1 MDSNQRHCKVE
12 LCSNWAFT
20 GGLCRKHAAL
30 QLLSA
35 DTDVTSPVGKTKP
48 NPMQLYVKTVELPSQ
63 PRAHYDLPSQ
73 SRAHYDAVLH
83 KINHVLSS
91 DSVALE
97 RTSGH
102 EPPPAAATDARALQ
116 PQGKKNSSSASC
128 DATSLPLL
136 HLNLLR
142 AVHLII
148 PLLFVRD

>member
-35 DTDVTSPVGKTKP
+35 NTSPVGKTKP
-48 NPMQLYVKTVELPSQ
+48 TPMQLYAKTVELPSQ
-63 PRAHYDLPSQ
+63 PSAHYDLPSQ

-102 EPPPAAATDARALQ
+102 EPPPAAAKDVTGA
-116 PQGKKNSSSASC
+116 SASPSGHLP
-128 DATSLPLL
+128 SLT
-136 HLNLLR
+136 R
-142 AVHLII
+142 SAAA
-148 PLLFVRD
+148 R

>member
-12 LCSNWAFT
+12 ICSNWAFT

-35 DTDVTSPVGKTKP
+35 DTSPVDKTKP
-48 NPMQLYVKTVELPSQ
+48 NPMQLYVKTVELLSQ

-102 EPPPAAATDARALQ
+102 EPPPAAATDVTGA
-116 PQGKKNSSSASC
+116 SASL
-128 DATSLPLL
+128 SGHSPPLT
-136 HLNLLR
+136 R
-142 AVHLII
+142 SAAA
-148 PLLFVRD
+148 R

>member
-102 EPPPAAATDARALQ
+102 EPPPAAATDVTGA
-116 PQGKKNSSSASC
+116 SASL
-128 DATSLPLL
+128 SGHSPPLT
-136 HLNLLR
+136 R
-142 AVHLII
+142 SAAA
-148 PLLFVRD
+148 R

>member
-35 DTDVTSPVGKTKP
+35 NSSPAGKTKP
-48 NPMQLYVKTVELPSQ
+48 NPMQLYLKTV
-63 PRAHYDLPSQ
+63 HLPSQ

-91 DSVALE
+91 DSETVAVQ

-102 EPPPAAATDARALQ
+102 EPPPAAATDVTGA
-116 PQGKKNSSSASC
+116 SASP
-128 DATSLPLL
+128 SGHSPPLT
-136 HLNLLR
+136 R
-142 AVHLII
+142 SAAA
-148 PLLFVRD
+148 R